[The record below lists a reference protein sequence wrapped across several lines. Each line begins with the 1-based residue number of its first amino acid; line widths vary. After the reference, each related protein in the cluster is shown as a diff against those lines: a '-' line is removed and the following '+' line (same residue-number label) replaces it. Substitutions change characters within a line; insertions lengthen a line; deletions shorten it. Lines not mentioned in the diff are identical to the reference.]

1 MYLETKG
8 VDVPQ
13 VDFPPIPV
21 SNTFER
27 LMFIAKYL
35 QDKEHR
41 ISELP
46 DILWVNS
53 RTIEEDLSRLR
64 GINDPIQVCGKKFYI
79 SDTVRQDGRISFQ
92 STAHP
97 IFLAEN
103 LTQVLI
109 LLKGLREMSANPL
122 FTPYAEETA
131 GEIWEQLSP
140 YAKDRIRF
148 VLSDLL
154 PEDYSWYQSLETKG
168 NDNHFHSEED
178 VSKNCWVKTNVVL
191 DCLKNGKSFCVEYQD
206 GEEIHFYRDCVI
218 EEGSYRSSPQGTII
232 VNCAEGRVSL
242 QLDKIIR
249 STYTVEELASD

>member
-1 MYLETKG
+1 
-8 VDVPQ
+8 
-13 VDFPPIPV
+13 
-21 SNTFER
+21 
-27 LMFIAKYL
+27 MFIAKYL

-109 LLKGLREMSANPL
+109 LLKGLREIYAGYVAESNQKAKDAFKMA
-122 FTPYAEETA
+122 PYGMKENKCPQSGASDYMIIKKNGINA
-131 GEIWEQLSP
+131 YKCAACKNIWE
-140 YAKDRIRF
+140 K
-148 VLSDLL
+148 
-154 PEDYSWYQSLETKG
+154 K
-168 NDNHFHSEED
+168 
-178 VSKNCWVKTNVVL
+178 
-191 DCLKNGKSFCVEYQD
+191 
-206 GEEIHFYRDCVI
+206 
-218 EEGSYRSSPQGTII
+218 
-232 VNCAEGRVSL
+232 
-242 QLDKIIR
+242 
-249 STYTVEELASD
+249 